1 MLSEI
6 TRGALDPEGWQPLID
21 ARPDWFEVIPPLR
34 HQERLG
40 AAQAIVTH
48 EDSVARHQH
57 FVDRIAPAARNIHAY
72 WLARRAP
79 QERPRRP
86 VQKASAPGRNDHARA
101 DPARSSSAATG
112 RRTHCTELLQP
123 EDPLCYPC
131 PSSGASTRSQRPPF
145 FRPFQFFDH
154 TRLNHGALCIF
165 AVQLVLIRSEPGIC
179 QLAHRWSANQF
190 PTKGLSSRTRWCPLR
205 KLRESEKLQSAV
217 GASYER
223 MRLRGLKRCDQH
235 FIAPQ

>member
-21 ARPDWFEVIPPLR
+21 ARPDWFEVIHLYGIKSGWERLKQLSLTRIPLHDTSTLLTGSPPPLATSMPT
-34 HQERLG
+34 G
-40 AAQAIVTH
+40 
-48 EDSVARHQH
+48 S
-57 FVDRIAPAARNIHAY
+57 PAA
-72 WLARRAP
+72 
-79 QERPRRP
+79 PRRRDRDGQSTRRLLQAATIMP
-86 VQKASAPGRNDHARA
+86 VRIRH
-101 DPARSSSAATG
+101 SSAATG

-165 AVQLVLIRSEPGIC
+165 AVQLVLIRSEPCIC

-190 PTKGLSSRTRWCPLR
+190 PTKRLSSRTRWCPLR

-217 GASYER
+217 GSSYER

>member
-1 MLSEI
+1 MPTGS
-6 TRGALDPEGWQPLID
+6 
-21 ARPDWFEVIPPLR
+21 
-34 HQERLG
+34 
-40 AAQAIVTH
+40 
-48 EDSVARHQH
+48 
-57 FVDRIAPAARNIHAY
+57 PAA
-72 WLARRAP
+72 
-79 QERPRRP
+79 PRRRDRDGQSTRRLLQAATIMP
-86 VQKASAPGRNDHARA
+86 VRIRH
-101 DPARSSSAATG
+101 SSAATG

-131 PSSGASTRSQRPPF
+131 PSSGASTCSQRPPF

-190 PTKGLSSRTRWCPLR
+190 PTKRLSSRTRWCPLR
-205 KLRESEKLQSAV
+205 KLRESEKIQSAV
-217 GASYER
+217 GSSYER

>member
-1 MLSEI
+1 MRR
-6 TRGALDPEGWQPLID
+6 RGFLECCRGRGGLVVGHCLCTTI
-21 ARPDWFEVIPPLR
+21 
-34 HQERLG
+34 
-40 AAQAIVTH
+40 
-48 EDSVARHQH
+48 
-57 FVDRIAPAARNIHAY
+57 
-72 WLARRAP
+72 
-79 QERPRRP
+79 RP
-86 VQKASAPGRNDHARA
+86 VASDRALRFRRCGSGLPG
-101 DPARSSSAATG
+101 G
-112 RRTHCTELLQP
+112 G
-123 EDPLCYPC
+123 PLCYPC
-131 PSSGASTRSQRPPF
+131 LGSGASTRSQRPPF

-190 PTKGLSSRTRWCPLR
+190 PTKRLSSRTRWCPLR

-217 GASYER
+217 GSSYER

>member
-21 ARPDWFEVIPPLR
+21 ARPDWFEVIHLYGTKSGWERRKQLSLTRIPLHDTSTLLTGSPPPLATSMPTGSPAAPR
-34 HQERLG
+34 RRDRDGQSTRRLLQAATIMPVRIRQEV
-40 AAQAIVTH
+40 QALPRG
-48 EDSVARHQH
+48 DG
-57 FVDRIAPAARNIHAY
+57 RIA
-72 WLARRAP
+72 LSCC
-79 QERPRRP
+79 Q
-86 VQKASAPGRNDHARA
+86 
-101 DPARSSSAATG
+101 
-112 RRTHCTELLQP
+112 
-123 EDPLCYPC
+123 DPLCYPC

-190 PTKGLSSRTRWCPLR
+190 STKRLSSRTRWCRCKR
-205 KLRESEKLQSAV
+205 KRKIAKRNGIVVRKNASAWV
-217 GASYER
+217 ETV
-223 MRLRGLKRCDQH
+223 
-235 FIAPQ
+235 

>member
-1 MLSEI
+1 MKAPEQ
-6 TRGALDPEGWQPLID
+6 ALLID
-21 ARPDWFEVIPPLR
+21 
-34 HQERLG
+34 G
-40 AAQAIVTH
+40 
-48 EDSVARHQH
+48 
-57 FVDRIAPAARNIHAY
+57 
-72 WLARRAP
+72 
-79 QERPRRP
+79 RPRRP
-86 VQKASAPGRNDHARA
+86 VHKAPAPGRNDHARA
-101 DPARSSSAATG
+101 DPARSSSAAAG

-190 PTKGLSSRTRWCPLR
+190 PLAASYLIAHANVSSGSITSFRGSERGAATNRGTVHQAPYPDSIRCGCETSSR
-205 KLRESEKLQSAV
+205 
-217 GASYER
+217 
-223 MRLRGLKRCDQH
+223 
-235 FIAPQ
+235 APTG